1 MDIVAIQAA
10 FILGG
15 TGFVAKFI
23 KDKDLRDE
31 LLPIVAA
38 TLGALSACYLNGTWD
53 VATMAVGVITGG
65 AVTGLYSVAKTAT
78 QPRFIEEG
86 TETEVRVRGVES

>member
-15 TGFVAKFI
+15 TGFVGKFL
-23 KDKDLRDE
+23 KDPDLRDE

-53 VATMAVGVITGG
+53 LATAIVGVITGG
-65 AVTGLYSVAKTAT
+65 AVTGLYSVVAQKTK
-78 QPRFIEEG
+78 PEE
-86 TETEVRVRGVES
+86 TRDVPVRGVES